1 MFVVLT
7 LLFCLPAQNGIFQ
20 RLFDAANENKWL
32 WAVYAVA
39 ILLPIM
45 ILSVWLCPTKGPGVK
60 VVFVFCLFTVIY
72 ILSMLANKKKV
83 TESNIYFK
91 FL

>member
-7 LLFCLPAQNGIFQ
+7 LLFCLPAQDGIFQ

-72 ILSMLANKKKV
+72 TVHACKQEKSYRIIHL
-83 TESNIYFK
+83 FK